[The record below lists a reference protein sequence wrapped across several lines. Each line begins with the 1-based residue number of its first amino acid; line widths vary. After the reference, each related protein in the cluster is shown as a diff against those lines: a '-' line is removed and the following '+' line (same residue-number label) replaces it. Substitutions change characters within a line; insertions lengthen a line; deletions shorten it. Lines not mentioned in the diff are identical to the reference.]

1 MKKFMP
7 ILFFVLAICD
17 ARADDL
23 QMAIDATR
31 VACSGISDALSGMKT
46 MAGINTA
53 VTAVGTVAGGVA
65 LGTGIA
71 KVNVDSE
78 VDAIEEELQA
88 ELDLLDS
95 LAARQTKIDI
105 IPDFDFAI
113 DDGERSADTS
123 DPNPDRV
130 KELQQELD
138 ELTQRS
144 KRLGNVRTGTMA
156 GATATNVAG
165 TVIAAKN
172 RVDDSLDARIANC
185 ISATK
190 NLSDAR
196 MQAHVSGTAAPEQL
210 NTAEN
215 IVRACS
221 AWAQVDLSSIDTRA
235 KNAAISSG
243 VGAGV
248 GLAGTIVSAIANT
261 DKTRSDNTSA
271 GQDKE
276 KNLNTAANVLAGGTT
291 VASGVAVVF
300 NATQIAAIKRASETA
315 DQCEGALK

>member
-7 ILFFVLAICD
+7 ILFLAVAVCD

-46 MAGINTA
+46 MAGITTA

-71 KVNVDSE
+71 KANVDSQ
-78 VDAIEEELQA
+78 VAVIEEELQA

-113 DDGERSADTS
+113 DHGTRSADTS
-123 DPNPDRV
+123 DPNPDRAE
-130 KELQQELD
+130 ELQQELD
-138 ELTQRS
+138 ELTQQS

-156 GATATNVAG
+156 GATVTNVAG

-261 DKTRSDNTSA
+261 DKTRAADS
-271 GQDKE
+271 GKE
-276 KNLNTAANVLAGGTT
+276 KKLNTAANVLAGGTT

>member
-7 ILFFVLAICD
+7 ILFLAVAVCD

-71 KVNVDSE
+71 KANVDSQ
-78 VDAIEEELQA
+78 VAVIEEELQA

-113 DDGERSADTS
+113 DHGTRSADTS
-123 DPNPDRV
+123 DPNPDRAE
-130 KELQQELD
+130 ELQQELD
-138 ELTQRS
+138 ELTQQS

-156 GATATNVAG
+156 GATVTNVAG

-261 DKTRSDNTSA
+261 DKTRAADS
-271 GQDKE
+271 GKE
-276 KNLNTAANVLAGGTT
+276 KKLNTAANVLAGGTT

>member
-17 ARADDL
+17 ARGDDL

-88 ELDLLDS
+88 ELDLLDE

-113 DDGERSADTS
+113 DHGTRSAGAYVAD
-123 DPNPDRV
+123 PDRAE
-130 KELQQELD
+130 ELQQELD
-138 ELTQRS
+138 ELTQQS

-156 GATATNVAG
+156 GATAANVAG

-261 DKTRSDNTSA
+261 DKTRAA